1 MKKYLLSVTLI
12 IGVGILLVQC
22 DESTII
28 GSDFL
33 SEEAIDFQFTDTF
46 TIHTFTQR
54 GIPVNSGRVSAN
66 TYMIGALDDPIFGKT
81 NSDIYFGIQVLDDG
95 PMFENQI
102 IDSMVLIIAYD
113 SLGFYGKQDARF
125 DFELFKTTE
134 RINEDTTF
142 SDEVLD
148 IESEPLASELNKY
161 LSVRDT
167 IFTFD
172 PVEDTSIVLQPHFRM
187 KILPQFGINIFTL
200 FKLVTDD
207 ESLLSLIP
215 ALYLKGTP
223 DRSAMAG
230 LSIGNT
236 NRLGDLNKLTLF
248 FTNTEN
254 DLKTIYDFRFRIDK
268 FSTFTHD
275 YTGSQVEPFLDN
287 KTDGDSLFFVQG
299 MAGVNGVVDISNA
312 LQLKDYLINKAE
324 LELTVAEDSEY
335 NLECYPPIELFAASY
350 EGIEGNRIAIQ
361 DLDLISTGGLGV
373 FGGNM
378 VEEIGPNGEMVRKVI
393 INITNHIKNYINDPS
408 IGGEILLSPFFDSET
423 PNRTVFYGAGH
434 SMFPAKVN
442 ISFTKP

>member
-33 SEEAIDFQFTDTF
+33 SEEAIDFQITDTV

-54 GIPVNSGRVSAN
+54 GSPVNSGRVAAN
-66 TYMIGALDDPIFGKT
+66 IYMLGALDDPIFGKT
-81 NSDIYFGIQVLDDG
+81 NSDIYFGIQVIDDG
-95 PMFENQI
+95 PLFENQI

-113 SLGFYGKQDARF
+113 TLGFYGKQDARF
-125 DFELFKTTE
+125 DVELFKTTE
-134 RINEDTTF
+134 RINEDTTYSDATLELENF
-142 SDEVLD
+142 SIAEEFD
-148 IESEPLASELNKY
+148 KR
-161 LSVRDT
+161 LSPTDS

-172 PVEDTSIVLQPHFRM
+172 PIEDTTVVLLPHFRM
-187 KILPQFGINIFTL
+187 KIVPQFGIDLFTL
-200 FKLVTDD
+200 LKFVSDD
-207 ESLLSLIP
+207 ESLLSIIP
-215 ALYLKGTP
+215 ALYLKGNP

-230 LSIGNT
+230 LSIGNA
-236 NRLGDLNKLTLF
+236 NRLGDFNRLTLF
-248 FTNTEN
+248 FTNTE
-254 DLKTIYDFRFRIDK
+254 DESKSLYDFRFRIDR

-299 MAGVNGVVDISNA
+299 MAGVNGVVDISNVMH
-312 LQLKDYLINKAE
+312 LKDYLINKAE
-324 LELTVAEDSEY
+324 LELTVSEDSEY

-350 EGIEGNRIAIQ
+350 EGPEGNRIAIQ
-361 DLDLISTGGLGV
+361 DLDLINSGGLGV
-373 FGGNM
+373 FGGEM
-378 VEEIGPNGEMVRKVI
+378 VEEMGPNGEMVRKVV
-393 INITNHIKNYINDPS
+393 INITNHVKNYIEDPS

-434 SMFPAKVN
+434 SMFPAKMN